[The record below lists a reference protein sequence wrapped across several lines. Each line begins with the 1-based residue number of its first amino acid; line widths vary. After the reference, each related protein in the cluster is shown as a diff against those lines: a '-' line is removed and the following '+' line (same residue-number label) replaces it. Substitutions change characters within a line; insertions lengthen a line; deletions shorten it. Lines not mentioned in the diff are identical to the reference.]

1 MPEKRLLSRQEA
13 AAYCGMSVPAFE
25 RVCPI
30 APLDLGGARLHR
42 WDVNRINAWIDAM
55 QGQPMNSNEADDDE
69 WLAKVGE

>member
-1 MPEKRLLSRQEA
+1 
-13 AAYCGMSVPAFE
+13 MSVPVFE

-42 WDVNRINAWIDAM
+42 WDVARIDAWIDAM
-55 QGQPMNSNEADDDE
+55 QGQPVNANEADDEE

>member
-1 MPEKRLLSRQEA
+1 MPDKRLLSRQEA
-13 AAYCGMSVPAFE
+13 ASYCGMSVPVFE

-42 WDVNRINAWIDAM
+42 WDVARIDAWIDAM
-55 QGQPMNSNEADDDE
+55 QGQPVNANEADDEE

>member
-1 MPEKRLLSRQEA
+1 MNERRLLSRQEA
-13 AAYCGMSVPAFE
+13 ASYCGMSVPVFE

-42 WDVNRINAWIDAM
+42 WDVARIDAWIDAM
-55 QGQPMNSNEADDDE
+55 QGQPVNANEADDEE